1 MLNRNVAPEFKEISK
16 VEIVQ
21 AETTLLDNGIPL
33 HILKAGTEPV
43 VRLEFIF
50 KAGHWYEPSNGI
62 SYFTTKLLSAGTSDL
77 SSRQIEEQ
85 IAQYGAFLDLV
96 TGYDRCTLTIY
107 SLSRHLSRILPLVY
121 KMVTD
126 SIFPL
131 QELENLKTITS
142 QNLKVNLKK
151 TSFLAT
157 KNFRE
162 LLFGKGHP
170 YGRTIDESALSIEHD
185 SILKYYKEK
194 FTYKNCDILI
204 SGNGGEDFFQLIN
217 QHFGS
222 KKWGNAQSVV
232 PNHPIDGLPLQRTLL
247 INQPDS
253 VQSSIRMGLK
263 LFPINHPDYFIV
275 NLLIEIYGGYFSS
288 RLMKNI
294 REEKGYTYGINA
306 SFNSLANSGYM
317 VIGTDV
323 DKENTSNTIREILKE
338 MNILKTEKVSAEELT
353 TVVNY
358 LTGSFISSLSTP
370 FGLADKFKTIYF
382 HGLTYDFYNQYLD
395 FLKEVTPTQIL
406 EAANTYF
413 KEEKILEVVA
423 GDKT

>member
-1 MLNRNVAPEFKEISK
+1 MLNRNAAPEFKEISK

-21 AETTLLDNGIPL
+21 AETTSLDNGIPL

-77 SSRQIEEQ
+77 SSKQIEEQ
-85 IAQYGAFLDLV
+85 IAQYGAFLDLI
-96 TGYDRCTLTIY
+96 TGYDRCTVTIY
-107 SLSRHLSRILPLVY
+107 SLSRHLAKILPLVY

-126 SIFPL
+126 SVFPI

-151 TSFLAT
+151 TSFLAS
-157 KNFRE
+157 KNYRE
-162 LLFGKGHP
+162 LLFGKNHP
-170 YGRTIDESALSIEHD
+170 YGRTIDESALSVEH
-185 SILKYYKEK
+185 SELLKYYKEK
-194 FTYKNCDILI
+194 FSYKNCDILI
-204 SGNGGEDFFQLIN
+204 SGNGDENFFELIN
-217 QHFGS
+217 QHFGAD
-222 KKWGNAQSVV
+222 KWGSSQSSN
-232 PNHPIDGLPLQRTLL
+232 PNHPMDVQPLHPSLL
-247 INQPDS
+247 IKNPES

-263 LFPINHPDYFIV
+263 LFPINHPDYFIL

-306 SFNSLANSGYM
+306 SFNSLGNSGYM

-323 DKENTSNTIREILKE
+323 NKENTSNTIREILKE

-358 LTGSFISSLSTP
+358 LKGSFISSLSTP

-382 HGLTYDFYNQYLD
+382 HDLTYGFYNQYLD
-395 FLKEVTPTQIL
+395 FLKQVTPTQIL

-413 KEEKILEVVA
+413 KEEKILEVVV
-423 GDKT
+423 GDKA